1 MSQEPQSFKSRLK
14 ESIKHNPIYTKA
26 IRPLRVKLNTLIES
40 RLTDEQYFVRRHKKI
55 FGYTP
60 DFRNP
65 KTFNE
70 KIIHR
75 ILFDRSP
82 VYTALADKL
91 KARIYIAAKLYP
103 LYENAIRGGAEC
115 KENAQ
120 ECKHSLDS
128 SAQSTLST
136 QELSTIQA
144 LAKINLLDP
153 SSPLFAPIDTLG
165 STLLA
170 TNICPYLPKL
180 YGIYKSFDDIDF
192 ATLPSSFAIKT
203 NHDGGGVVLVP
214 DKQEFLR
221 DQARFE
227 AARRKIQQHLATNF
241 YTLFREWHYK
251 DIEPRVFIEELLGAD
266 SRESSTKTFENDDFH
281 NKIAQPLES
290 SPKSLES
297 NADSSVDCH
306 ATASAVSRND
316 GLDSTPAQPL
326 ESPYKA
332 PDDYKFHCFGKRVFS
347 ETIIDRGS
355 NTRCT
360 FFDES
365 WNPLEVKITY
375 DFAQRAI
382 EKPSVLPLM
391 LEISKRFF
399 DDLGYLRCDFYLQ
412 GNRILHIGEL
422 TFTPGG
428 GVLPISP
435 REFDKTLGEFWE
447 FAR

>member
-26 IRPLRVKLNTLIES
+26 IRPLRVKLNALIES
-40 RLTDEQYFVRRHKKI
+40 TLDDEAYFVRRHKKI

-91 KARIYIAAKLYP
+91 KARIYIAATLYP
-103 LYENAIRGGAEC
+103 LYKNAIRGGAEC
-115 KENAQ
+115 NANLDS
-120 ECKHSLDS
+120 SLDS
-128 SAQSTLST
+128 SAQP
-136 QELSTIQA
+136 TIQA

-153 SSPLFAPIDTLG
+153 SSPLFAPIDTLE

-192 ATLPSSFAIKT
+192 ATLPQAFAIKT

-214 DKQEFLR
+214 DKQEFLS

-227 AARRKIQQHLATNF
+227 AARSKIQQHLATNF

-266 SRESSTKTFENDDFH
+266 SRESSTKTF
-281 NKIAQPLES
+281 
-290 SPKSLES
+290 
-297 NADSSVDCH
+297 
-306 ATASAVSRND
+306 
-316 GLDSTPAQPL
+316 
-326 ESPYKA
+326 
-332 PDDYKFHCFGKRVFS
+332 
-347 ETIIDRGS
+347 
-355 NTRCT
+355 
-360 FFDES
+360 
-365 WNPLEVKITY
+365 
-375 DFAQRAI
+375 
-382 EKPSVLPLM
+382 
-391 LEISKRFF
+391 
-399 DDLGYLRCDFYLQ
+399 
-412 GNRILHIGEL
+412 
-422 TFTPGG
+422 
-428 GVLPISP
+428 
-435 REFDKTLGEFWE
+435 
-447 FAR
+447 

>member
-1 MSQEPQSFKSRLK
+1 MSLKSSLK
-14 ESIKHNPIYTKA
+14 SAIKHNPIYA
-26 IRPLRVKLNTLIES
+26 SYIRPLRVKLNTLIES
-40 RLTDEQYFVRRHKKI
+40 RLTDEEYFLRRHKKI

-65 KTFNE
+65 QTFNE

-91 KARIYIAAKLYP
+91 KARIYIAATLYP
-103 LYENAIRGGAEC
+103 LYENAIRDGAEC
-115 KENAQ
+115 K
-120 ECKHSLDS
+120 HSIDSSLDS
-128 SAQSTLST
+128 SAQPTLST

-144 LAKINLLDP
+144 LAKLNLLEP

-180 YGIYKSFDDIDF
+180 YGIYKSFDEIDF
-192 ATLPSSFAIKT
+192 ASLPSSFAIKT
-203 NHDGGGVVLVP
+203 NHDCGGVVLVP
-214 DKQEFLR
+214 NKQEFLS

-227 AARRKIQQHLATNF
+227 DARRKIQQHLATNF

-251 DIEPRVFIEELLGAD
+251 DIEPRVFIEELLGASSPTNTAPNAESITD
-266 SRESSTKTFENDDFH
+266 SSAKTFENDDFH
-281 NKIAQPLES
+281 NKIAQQKDLDS
-290 SPKSLES
+290 ISAKVDSRDL
-297 NADSSVDCH
+297 ADS
-306 ATASAVSRND
+306 TQ
-316 GLDSTPAQPL
+316 AQPL

-332 PDDYKFHCFGKRVFS
+332 PDDYKFHCFGDRVFS

-360 FFDES
+360 FFDEA
-365 WNPLEVKITY
+365 WNPIEVKITY

-412 GNRILHIGEL
+412 DNRILHIGEL

-435 REFDKTLGEFWE
+435 REFDETLGEFWE
-447 FAR
+447 IAR

>member
-1 MSQEPQSFKSRLK
+1 MNQEPKSLKSRLK
-14 ESIKHNPIYTKA
+14 ESIKHNPIYTRA
-26 IRPLRVKLNTLIES
+26 IRPLRVKLNALIES
-40 RLTDEQYFVRRHKKI
+40 TLDDEAYFIRRHKKI

-65 KTFNE
+65 QTFNE

-75 ILFDRSP
+75 ILFDRNP

-91 KARIYIAAKLYP
+91 KARIYIAATLYP

-115 KENAQ
+115 KENNPELQA
-120 ECKHSLDS
+120 SLDT
-128 SAQSTLST
+128 SAQ
-136 QELSTIQA
+136 STIQA
-144 LAKINLLDP
+144 LAKLNLLEP
-153 SSPLFAPIDTLG
+153 SSPLFTPIDTLG
-165 STLLA
+165 STLFA

-180 YGIYKSFDDIDF
+180 YGIYKSFDEINF

-214 DKQEFLR
+214 NKQEFLN

-227 AARRKIQQHLATNF
+227 AARSKIQQHLATNF

-251 DIEPRVFIEELLGAD
+251 DIEPRVFIEELLGASSPVNAAPNAETTD
-266 SRESSTKTFENDDFH
+266 STTKTFENNDFH
-281 NKIAQPLES
+281 NKIAQNS
-290 SPKSLES
+290 NLES
-297 NADSSVDCH
+297 NAYSS
-306 ATASAVSRND
+306 
-316 GLDSTPAQPL
+316 LAQ
-326 ESPYKA
+326 PYKA
-332 PDDYKFHCFGKRVFS
+332 PDDYKFHCFGKKVFS
-347 ETIIDRGS
+347 ETIVDRGN
-355 NTRCT
+355 NTRCI
-360 FFDES
+360 FFDEG

-391 LEISKRFF
+391 LEISRRFF

-412 GNRILHIGEL
+412 ENAILHIGEL

-435 REFDKTLGEFWE
+435 REFDKTLGDFWE
-447 FAR
+447 ITR

>member
-91 KARIYIAAKLYP
+91 KARIYIAATLYP

-115 KENAQ
+115 NANLDS
-120 ECKHSLDS
+120 SLDS
-128 SAQSTLST
+128 SAQP
-136 QELSTIQA
+136 TIQA
-144 LAKINLLDP
+144 LAKLNLLEP

-180 YGIYKSFDDIDF
+180 YGIYKSFDEIDF
-192 ATLPSSFAIKT
+192 ASLPSSFAIKT
-203 NHDGGGVVLVP
+203 NHDCGGVVLVP
-214 DKQEFLR
+214 NKQEFLS

-227 AARRKIQQHLATNF
+227 DARRKIQQHLATNF

-281 NKIAQPLES
+281 NKIAQQKDL
-290 SPKSLES
+290 
-297 NADSSVDCH
+297 DSSSAKVDS
-306 ATASAVSRND
+306 ASPQPPE
-316 GLDSTPAQPL
+316 STFA
-326 ESPYKA
+326 YKA
-332 PDDYKFHCFGKRVFS
+332 PDDYKFHCFGEKVFS

-391 LEISKRFF
+391 LEISRRFF

>member
-14 ESIKHNPIYTKA
+14 ESIKHNPIYTRA
-26 IRPLRVKLNTLIES
+26 IRPLRVKLNKLRES
-40 RLTDEQYFVRRHKKI
+40 MLSDEAYFLRRHKKI

-65 KTFNE
+65 QTFNE

-91 KARIYIAAKLYP
+91 KARIYIAATLYP

-115 KENAQ
+115 NASLDS
-120 ECKHSLDS
+120 SLDS
-128 SAQSTLST
+128 SAQH
-136 QELSTIQA
+136 TIQA
-144 LAKINLLDP
+144 LAKLNLLEP
-153 SSPLFAPIDTLG
+153 SSPLFAPIDTLE
-165 STLLA
+165 STLFA

-180 YGIYKSFDDIDF
+180 YGIYKSFDEIDF
-192 ATLPSSFAIKT
+192 ASLPSSFAIKT
-203 NHDGGGVVLVP
+203 NHDCGGVVLVP

-227 AARRKIQQHLATNF
+227 DARRKIQQHLATNF

-266 SRESSTKTFENDDFH
+266 SRESSTKTFANNDFH
-281 NKIAQPLES
+281 NKIAQQ
-290 SPKSLES
+290 K
-297 NADSSVDCH
+297 
-306 ATASAVSRND
+306 
-316 GLDSTPAQPL
+316 GLDSSSAKVDSRYVADSTSPQPL
-326 ESPYKA
+326 ESTFAYKA
-332 PDDYKFHCFGKRVFS
+332 PDDYKFHCFGDRVFS

-391 LEISKRFF
+391 LEISKRLF

-412 GNRILHIGEL
+412 ENRILHIGEL

-435 REFDKTLGEFWE
+435 REFDKALGEFWE
-447 FAR
+447 IAR

>member
-1 MSQEPQSFKSRLK
+1 MSLKSSLK
-14 ESIKHNPIYTKA
+14 SAIKHNPIYA
-26 IRPLRVKLNTLIES
+26 SYIRPLRVKLNTLIES

-91 KARIYIAAKLYP
+91 KARIYIAATLYP

-115 KENAQ
+115 SASLDS
-120 ECKHSLDS
+120 SLDS
-128 SAQSTLST
+128 SAQP
-136 QELSTIQA
+136 TIQA
-144 LAKINLLDP
+144 LAKLNLLEP
-153 SSPLFAPIDTLG
+153 SSPLFAPIDTLE

-180 YGIYKSFDDIDF
+180 YGIYKSFDEIDF
-192 ATLPSSFAIKT
+192 ASLPAAFAIKT
-203 NHDGGGVVLVP
+203 NHDCGGVVLVP
-214 DKQEFLR
+214 NKQEFLR

-227 AARRKIQQHLATNF
+227 TARSKIQQHLATNF

-251 DIEPRVFIEELLGAD
+251 DIEPRVFIEELLGASSPANTTPNAESIAD
-266 SRESSTKTFENDDFH
+266 SSAKTFENDDFH
-281 NKIAQPLES
+281 NKIAQQKDL
-290 SPKSLES
+290 
-297 NADSSVDCH
+297 DSSSAKVDSRVDCH
-306 ATASAVSRND
+306 ATAAAVSRND
-316 GLDSTPAQPL
+316 SLDSSQPL
-326 ESPYKA
+326 ESTFAYKA
-332 PDDYKFHCFGKRVFS
+332 PDDYKFHCFGDRVFA

-391 LEISKRFF
+391 LKISKRFF

>member
-1 MSQEPQSFKSRLK
+1 MSLKSSLK
-14 ESIKHNPIYTKA
+14 SAIKHNPIYA
-26 IRPLRVKLNTLIES
+26 NYIRPLRVKLNALIES
-40 RLTDEQYFVRRHKKI
+40 RLTDEEYFLRRHKKI

-65 KTFNE
+65 QTFNE

-91 KARIYIAAKLYP
+91 KTRIYIAATLYP

-115 KENAQ
+115 NASLDS
-120 ECKHSLDS
+120 SLDS
-128 SAQSTLST
+128 SAQP
-136 QELSTIQA
+136 TIQA
-144 LAKINLLDP
+144 LAKLNLLEP

-180 YGIYKSFDDIDF
+180 YGIYKSFDEIDF
-192 ATLPSSFAIKT
+192 ATLPQAFAIKT

-214 DKQEFLR
+214 NKQEFLS

-227 AARRKIQQHLATNF
+227 AARSKIQQHLATNF

-281 NKIAQPLES
+281 NKIAQQ
-290 SPKSLES
+290 K
-297 NADSSVDCH
+297 
-306 ATASAVSRND
+306 
-316 GLDSTPAQPL
+316 GLDSTHSL

-332 PDDYKFHCFGKRVFS
+332 PDDYKFHCFNEQIFIQVDTERFTS
-347 ETIIDRGS
+347 H
-355 NTRCT
+355 TRT
-360 FFDES
+360 MFDTE
-365 WNPLEVKITY
+365 WNALEVVYYYPLPSTTPTKPQNLPTMLDIARLLSGGFNFVRVDLY
-375 DFAQRAI
+375 SICGAI
-382 EKPSVLPLM
+382 VV
-391 LEISKRFF
+391 
-399 DDLGYLRCDFYLQ
+399 
-412 GNRILHIGEL
+412 GEL
-422 TFTPGG
+422 TMTPEGGTGHFTPN
-428 GVLPISP
+428 
-435 REFDKTLGEFWE
+435 EWDKKLGDLWH
-447 FAR
+447 

>member
-281 NKIAQPLES
+281 NKIAQVLES
-290 SPKSLES
+290 
-297 NADSSVDCH
+297 
-306 ATASAVSRND
+306 
-316 GLDSTPAQPL
+316 
-326 ESPYKA
+326 YKA
-332 PDDYKFHCFGKRVFS
+332 PTDYKCHLFNGTLSHIEVIRGRFVHQEEIALDEQWQKLPFDYEKRATTLPPPPKDLPTMKQIASLLSQPFAYVRVDLYEIDSAIFFG
-347 ETIIDRGS
+347 E
-355 NTRCT
+355 
-360 FFDES
+360 
-365 WNPLEVKITY
+365 
-375 DFAQRAI
+375 
-382 EKPSVLPLM
+382 M
-391 LEISKRFF
+391 
-399 DDLGYLRCDFYLQ
+399 
-412 GNRILHIGEL
+412 
-422 TFTPGG
+422 TFTPACGTDKF
-428 GVLPISP
+428 SP
-435 REFDKTLGEFWE
+435 QEWDHILGDRWKMR
-447 FAR
+447 A

>member
-192 ATLPSSFAIKT
+192 ASLPAAFAIKT

-281 NKIAQPLES
+281 NKIAQDLES
-290 SPKSLES
+290 
-297 NADSSVDCH
+297 
-306 ATASAVSRND
+306 
-316 GLDSTPAQPL
+316 
-326 ESPYKA
+326 YKA
-332 PDDYKFHCFGKRVFS
+332 PTDYKCHLFNGTLSHIEVIRGRFVHQEEIALDEQWQKLPFDYEKRATTLPPPPKDLPTMKQIASLLSQPFAYVRVDLYEIDSAIFFG
-347 ETIIDRGS
+347 E
-355 NTRCT
+355 
-360 FFDES
+360 
-365 WNPLEVKITY
+365 
-375 DFAQRAI
+375 
-382 EKPSVLPLM
+382 M
-391 LEISKRFF
+391 
-399 DDLGYLRCDFYLQ
+399 
-412 GNRILHIGEL
+412 
-422 TFTPGG
+422 TFTPACGTDKF
-428 GVLPISP
+428 SP
-435 REFDKTLGEFWE
+435 QEWDHILGDRWKMR
-447 FAR
+447 A

>member
-14 ESIKHNPIYTKA
+14 ESIKHNPIYTRA
-26 IRPLRVKLNTLIES
+26 IRPLRVKLNKLRES
-40 RLTDEQYFVRRHKKI
+40 MLSDEAYFLRRHKKI

-65 KTFNE
+65 QTFNE

-91 KARIYIAAKLYP
+91 KARIYIAATLYP

-115 KENAQ
+115 NASLDS
-120 ECKHSLDS
+120 SLDS
-128 SAQSTLST
+128 SAQH
-136 QELSTIQA
+136 TIQA
-144 LAKINLLDP
+144 LAKLNLLEP
-153 SSPLFAPIDTLG
+153 SSPLFAPIDTLE
-165 STLLA
+165 STLFA

-180 YGIYKSFDDIDF
+180 YGIYKSFDEIDF
-192 ATLPSSFAIKT
+192 ASLPAAFAIKT

-214 DKQEFLR
+214 NKQEFL
-221 DQARFE
+221 DNQTRFE
-227 AARRKIQQHLATNF
+227 DARSKIQQHLATNF

-266 SRESSTKTFENDDFH
+266 SRESSAKTFENDDFH
-281 NKIAQPLES
+281 NKIAQQKDLDS
-290 SPKSLES
+290 SSAKVDSRDL
-297 NADSSVDCH
+297 ADS
-306 ATASAVSRND
+306 TQ
-316 GLDSTPAQPL
+316 AQPL

-360 FFDES
+360 FFDEA

-412 GNRILHIGEL
+412 ENAILHIGEL

-435 REFDKTLGEFWE
+435 REFDETLGELWE
-447 FAR
+447 IAR

>member
-1 MSQEPQSFKSRLK
+1 MSSILSADIRKSLATRQT
-14 ESIKHNPIYTKA
+14 SA
-26 IRPLRVKLNTLIES
+26 IPRPLMR
-40 RLTDEQYFVRRHKKI
+40 RLSTAFCLTEA
-55 FGYTP
+55 
-60 DFRNP
+60 
-65 KTFNE
+65 
-70 KIIHR
+70 
-75 ILFDRSP
+75 LC
-82 VYTALADKL
+82 YTALADKL
-91 KARIYIAAKLYP
+91 KARIYITAKLYP

-128 SAQSTLST
+128 SLDSSAQPTLST

-266 SRESSTKTFENDDFH
+266 SRESSAKTFENDDFH
-281 NKIAQPLES
+281 NKIAQDLES
-290 SPKSLES
+290 
-297 NADSSVDCH
+297 
-306 ATASAVSRND
+306 
-316 GLDSTPAQPL
+316 
-326 ESPYKA
+326 YK
-332 PDDYKFHCFGKRVFS
+332 PPTDYKCHMFNGALSHIEVIRGRFVHQEEIALDEQWQKLPFDYEKRATTLPPPPKDLPTMKQIASLLSQPFAYVRVDLYEIDSAIFFG
-347 ETIIDRGS
+347 E
-355 NTRCT
+355 
-360 FFDES
+360 
-365 WNPLEVKITY
+365 
-375 DFAQRAI
+375 
-382 EKPSVLPLM
+382 M
-391 LEISKRFF
+391 
-399 DDLGYLRCDFYLQ
+399 
-412 GNRILHIGEL
+412 
-422 TFTPGG
+422 TFTPACGTDKF
-428 GVLPISP
+428 SP
-435 REFDKTLGEFWE
+435 QEWDNILGKRWKMR
-447 FAR
+447 A

>member
-1 MSQEPQSFKSRLK
+1 MSLKSSLK
-14 ESIKHNPIYTKA
+14 SAIKHNPIYA
-26 IRPLRVKLNTLIES
+26 SYIRPLRVKLNALIES
-40 RLTDEQYFVRRHKKI
+40 TLDDEAYFIRRHKKI

-91 KARIYIAAKLYP
+91 KARIYIAATLYP
-103 LYENAIRGGAEC
+103 LYENAIRGGGRAER
-115 KENAQ
+115 NTNLDS
-120 ECKHSLDS
+120 SLDS
-128 SAQSTLST
+128 SAQP
-136 QELSTIQA
+136 TIQA
-144 LAKINLLDP
+144 LAKLNLLEP
-153 SSPLFAPIDTLG
+153 SSPLFAPIDTLE
-165 STLLA
+165 STLFA

-192 ATLPSSFAIKT
+192 ATLPQAFAIKT

-214 DKQEFLR
+214 NKQEFLR
-221 DQARFE
+221 DQVRFE
-227 AARRKIQQHLATNF
+227 AARSKIQQHLATNF

-266 SRESSTKTFENDDFH
+266 SRDSSTKTFENDDFH
-281 NKIAQPLES
+281 NKIALVQPL
-290 SPKSLES
+290 
-297 NADSSVDCH
+297 DSSSAKVDSRVDCH
-306 ATASAVSRND
+306 ATAAAVSRND
-316 GLDSTPAQPL
+316 SLDSTQPL
-326 ESPYKA
+326 ESTFAYKA
-332 PDDYKFHCFGKRVFS
+332 PDDYKFHCFGEKVFS

-412 GNRILHIGEL
+412 ENRILHIGEL

-447 FAR
+447 IAR